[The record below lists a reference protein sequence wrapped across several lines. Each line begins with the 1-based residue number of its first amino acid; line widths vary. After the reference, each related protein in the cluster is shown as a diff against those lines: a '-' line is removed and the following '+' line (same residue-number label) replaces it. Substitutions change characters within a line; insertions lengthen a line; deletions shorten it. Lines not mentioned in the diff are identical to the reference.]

1 MKLELIQDKYE
12 PCTTKI
18 FTINGIDA
26 DPDDFGEVTKHVGH
40 FCCEY
45 REFSGFEEPPTD
57 VLEKYH
63 ITKEEFFEVC
73 DELRDMLTITDCGRC
88 L

>member
-12 PCTTKI
+12 PCTLKV
-18 FTINGIDA
+18 FTVNGIDA
-26 DPDDFGEVTKHVGH
+26 NPDDFGEVTKHVGH

-45 REFSGFEEPPTD
+45 REFSGFEYAPIG

-63 ITKEEFFEVC
+63 ITEEEFFEVS